1 MWATVLIMVIIMSL
15 WGTGLVK
22 GSPWGQV
29 EGGLGE
35 SLLRDFQKLL
45 PGQCGQKHWLD

>member
-1 MWATVLIMVIIMSL
+1 MWVTVLIMVIIMS
-15 WGTGLVK
+15 WRGMGLAK
-22 GSPWGQV
+22 GSPWSQV

-45 PGQCGQKHWLD
+45 PG